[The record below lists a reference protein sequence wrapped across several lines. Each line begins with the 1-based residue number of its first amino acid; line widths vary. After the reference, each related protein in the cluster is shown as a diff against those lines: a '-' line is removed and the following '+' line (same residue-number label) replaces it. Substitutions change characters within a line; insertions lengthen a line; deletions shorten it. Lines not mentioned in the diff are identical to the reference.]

1 MIIQKMSEDD
11 NSNSYQTKKSKEN
24 NESKEKK
31 PLNIIFHC
39 DKCNRI
45 PLIIP
50 SNINCKMIKFCN
62 NEKMAEVITAT
73 DLLNIVNIKNVK
85 KKDISKE
92 NIKIIDNNVD
102 QGEFIC
108 SLHGRSFINYCSDC
122 SKDICYDCF
131 KEHIHHKLI
140 YFSKLFPEKREIRE
154 GNKIL
159 SEMKNELKK
168 FSQNTKEIIK
178 CCESLINLKEK
189 TLNSLNEVDF
199 DSFNFNSIMNIK
211 NILKIKI
218 QLNEKPYNIINSL
231 LEVNSNLLESI
242 KKNFEKQKKGLT
254 SKEKLEKN
262 KLNEIQI
269 FEKDYIQ
276 NNKLNDLNNN
286 NNLEKNDIGNLYRD
300 FLNKLNN
307 NYEFKDESSLSI
319 TQKGGK
325 SKNNKIISNFQQF
338 NEKTNIILNLEIK
351 NDISIPL
358 NNNSKKDKNPI
369 NNNNTFSHELFNNG
383 NYVKE
388 INLKEKNEPKPE
400 LIKYPFISEQEKS
413 TIMDYRET
421 NEIINIISSITKKKI
436 KKFYLCYRATKDG
449 DNAENFHKKCDYIK
463 NIIIIIQTR
472 KNKKF
477 GGFSSESW
485 DNNTEEAWKKDNK
498 AFIFSLNDFNSY
510 NIINPDRALF
520 CHKEYGPIFGNGEI
534 FIPDNFFTYVSTC
547 IENNTIYE
555 SKGISFPLNGEK
567 EFYVKEMEAYKVYF

>member
-413 TIMDYRET
+413 TIMDYKET

>member
-325 SKNNKIISNFQQF
+325 SKTNKIISNFQQF

-400 LIKYPFISEQEKS
+400 LIKYPYISEQEKS

>member
-1 MIIQKMSEDD
+1 MSEDD
-11 NSNSYQTKKSKEN
+11 NINSNQTKKL

-50 SNINCKMIKFCN
+50 SNINCKMIKYCN

-73 DLLNIVNIKNVK
+73 DLLNIINIKNAK

-92 NIKIIDNNVD
+92 NIKIIDNNID
-102 QGEFIC
+102 QGEFNC
-108 SLHGRSFINYCSDC
+108 TLHGKHFINYCSDC
-122 SKDICYDCF
+122 SKDICYNCS

-140 YFSKLFPEKREIRE
+140 YFSNFLPAKRDIRE

-168 FSQNTKEIIK
+168 FSQNAKEIIK

-189 TLNSLNEVDF
+189 TLNALNAVDF
-199 DSFNFNSIMNIK
+199 EKLNFNSIMNYK

-218 QLNEKPYNIINSL
+218 QLNEKPYNIINPLS
-231 LEVNSNLLESI
+231 EVNSNLLESI
-242 KKNFEKQKKGLT
+242 KKNFEKYKKEL
-254 SKEKLEKN
+254 SFKEKSEKN
-262 KLNEIQI
+262 ILDEIPI
-269 FEKDYIQ
+269 FEKDNIQ
-276 NNKLNDLNNN
+276 KNRSNYLKNNTNLVKNNI
-286 NNLEKNDIGNLYRD
+286 ENLYQD
-300 FLNKLNN
+300 FINILYS
-307 NYEFKDESSLSI
+307 NYEFEAESSLKNNI
-319 TQKGGK
+319 QKGGK
-325 SKNNKIISNFQQF
+325 SKSNKIIN
-338 NEKTNIILNLEIK
+338 NYHEKTNIFLNLEIK
-351 NDISIPL
+351 NDLSIPL
-358 NNNSKKDKNPI
+358 NNNSEEVKKAKI
-369 NNNNTFSHELFNNG
+369 NNKSPQKEYNEC

-388 INLKEKNEPKPE
+388 INLKEQNEPKPE
-400 LIKYPFISEQEKS
+400 ITKYPYISEQEKS
-413 TIMDYRET
+413 LIMDNSET
-421 NEIINIISSITKKKI
+421 NDIINLISSITKKKV
-436 KKFYLCYRATKDG
+436 KKFFLCYRATKDG
-449 DNAENFHKKCDYIK
+449 DNADNFHKKCDYIK

-485 DNNTEEAWKKDNK
+485 DNNTEEAWKKDNQ
-498 AFIFSLNDFNSY
+498 AFIFSLNDYNSY
-510 NIINPDRALF
+510 CIINPERALF

-547 IENNTIYE
+547 LENNTYYE

-567 EFYVKEMEAYKVYF
+567 EFYVKEMEAYKVDFE

>member
-1 MIIQKMSEDD
+1 MTNLIVHYIINLLLTIVVTVLKMFV
-11 NSNSYQTKKSKEN
+11 TIA
-24 NESKEKK
+24 
-31 PLNIIFHC
+31 L
-39 DKCNRI
+39 
-45 PLIIP
+45 
-50 SNINCKMIKFCN
+50 
-62 NEKMAEVITAT
+62 
-73 DLLNIVNIKNVK
+73 
-85 KKDISKE
+85 KDR
-92 NIKIIDNNVD
+92 
-102 QGEFIC
+102 
-108 SLHGRSFINYCSDC
+108 LY
-122 SKDICYDCF
+122 Y
-131 KEHIHHKLI
+131 KLI
-140 YFSKLFPEKREIRE
+140 YFSNFLLAKRDIRE

-178 CCESLINLKEK
+178 CCESLINLKEI
-189 TLNSLNEVDF
+189 TLKSLNAVDF
-199 DSFNFNSIMNIK
+199 EKLNFNSIMNIK

-262 KLNEIQI
+262 KLEEIQI
-269 FEKDYIQ
+269 FEKDNIQ
-276 NNKLNDLNNN
+276 NNKSNDLNNN

-300 FLNKLNN
+300 FLNILNN
-307 NYEFKDESSLSI
+307 NYEFKAESSLSI

-325 SKNNKIISNFQQF
+325 SKNNKIISNYQQF
-338 NEKTNIILNLEIK
+338 NEKNNIILNLEIK

-400 LIKYPFISEQEKS
+400 LTKYPYISEQEKS
-413 TIMDYRET
+413 TIMNYKET

-477 GGFSSESW
+477 W
-485 DNNTEEAWKKDNK
+485 
-498 AFIFSLNDFNSY
+498 
-510 NIINPDRALF
+510 R
-520 CHKEYGPIFGNGEI
+520 I
-534 FIPDNFFTYVSTC
+534 FIR
-547 IENNTIYE
+547 
-555 SKGISFPLNGEK
+555 KLG
-567 EFYVKEMEAYKVYF
+567 